1 MNPKQSIP
9 PILRPDNVTPVSL
22 EKFAARFSLQITS
35 QKDNVFLTG
44 ISMNTGDIRPGDL
57 FVAMPGVKTH
67 GANFVAKAIELGAV
81 AVVTDSKG
89 QEHLDGVQV
98 PVMLLEN
105 PRTHLGELAAFVYGN
120 TEGNM

>member
-22 EKFAARFSLQITS
+22 ETFAARFELEIISP
-35 QKDNVFLTG
+35 KDNVLLTG

-67 GANFVAKAIELGAV
+67 GANFASKAIELGAV
-81 AVVTDSKG
+81 AVVTDLKG
-89 QEHLDGVQV
+89 QEQLDG
-98 PVMLLEN
+98 
-105 PRTHLGELAAFVYGN
+105 
-120 TEGNM
+120 